1 MSTKQSINYGTAVV
15 AAIFRQAAQAKKAA
29 RQAAAADC
37 RPNRGHFLQ
46 SGRAVLPEP
55 EEKICEPV

>member
-1 MSTKQSINYGTAVV
+1 MSTKPSSHYGTAVV
-15 AAIFRQAAQAKKAA
+15 AAIFRQAAQAKKTA
-29 RQAAAADC
+29 RQAATAECGPD
-37 RPNRGHFLQ
+37 RGHFLQ